1 MKKADIGRPSTYLT
15 TVGKLVDRAYVN
27 KDGSSLIPTEH
38 GRLLWIE
45 VVPFYGMDQNSSG
58 TVSEGLFTPRF
69 TALMESS
76 LDKVEEGDTSGAIV
90 WHKFVTDFR
99 NMHNNALELR
109 QQKPTVKQH
118 NLIENRTSRM
128 SEDSKSKLFE
138 GKKIDQL
145 TGEDARRIIEELN
158 NSNEGEIPPSEKQMK
173 YMLSLFENL
182 NLNIDEYLREKGI
195 DDIDS
200 LTGGMDGTASE
211 IIGELVNKVP
221 RTEKQAETIESMSDT
236 LELSMEDAM
245 AMVGTESLD
254 TITKKEASELI
265 GKLKKT
271 IQKNRKGRKK

>member
-1 MKKADIGRPSTYLT
+1 
-15 TVGKLVDRAYVN
+15 
-27 KDGSSLIPTEH
+27 
-38 GRLLWIE
+38 
-45 VVPFYGMDQNSSG
+45 
-58 TVSEGLFTPRF
+58 
-69 TALMESS
+69 
-76 LDKVEEGDTSGAIV
+76 
-90 WHKFVTDFR
+90 
-99 NMHNNALELR
+99 MHNNALELR

-138 GKKIDQL
+138 GKKIDEL
-145 TGEDARRIIEELN
+145 TGDDARRIIEELN

-200 LTGGMDGTASE
+200 LTGGMDGTARE

-221 RTEKQAETIESMSDT
+221 RTEKQAEAIESMSDN
-236 LELSMEDAM
+236 LELSIEDAM